1 MIDWDRQWMDM
12 LVKLGVTVENAVRY
26 MDDLREYLQ
35 SIKMGWRWKDGE
47 LCWTEEW
54 ETEDKNSDK
63 SDLARACELLRV
75 SMNMLYRFLNVTIES
90 VEDFVDSRLPTL
102 DFKIWVDD
110 QNIIHYTFFEKPT
123 SSNQMIQQESALPEN
138 IKMATLNSE
147 VVRRMQNVSELLP
160 VEERVEVLDNLAQK
174 VTNSAY
180 KLEKVRQILV
190 VVLKVG
196 MKNG

>member
-1 MIDWDRQWMDM
+1 MTSKISRQF
-12 LVKLGVTVENAVRY
+12 VRSWC
-26 MDDLREYLQ
+26 Q
-35 SIKMGWRWKDGE
+35 KK
-47 LCWTEEW
+47 
-54 ETEDKNSDK
+54 
-63 SDLARACELLRV
+63 
-75 SMNMLYRFLNVTIES
+75 
-90 VEDFVDSRLPTL
+90 
-102 DFKIWVDD
+102 
-110 QNIIHYTFFEKPT
+110 IIHYTFFEKPT

-190 VVLKVG
+190 GGLSGYEKRSRQSKLAEG
-196 MKNG
+196 RGFRPLHESAAGSHMARSKKKLIGKSTCYKEKKEEKILEDLDKNIKKTKQEKGKRKDLQRGRKLEKRR

>member
-26 MDDLREYLQ
+26 MDDLREYLH

-75 SMNMLYRFLNVTIES
+75 SMNMLYRFLNFTIES

-180 KLEKVRQILV
+180 KLEKVSQILV
-190 VVLKVG
+190 GGLKVG
-196 MKNG
+196 MRNG